1 MSAITEHSSATLED
15 VLAPHAVH
23 ATAEEIAAD
32 DAAGAA
38 MHAAADGCM
47 DSIEQL
53 SMGIDFSGEKKRLIK
68 YLRSVHTRFNSPG
81 FEITADLCAE
91 MLLAHSEYSKTLKE
105 FEDSGKQIVQTMSG
119 AVTDYKS
126 LLADVKS
133 LQDKFVKFFL
143 QKGILKKL
151 REVAPVE
158 ATPVETTFV
167 EGGSDAPIAH
177 IVAGSE
183 REPDA
188 PSTRTVGSTLGGS
201 MTTNDLNRLLD
212 GAVAQLAD
220 AAQSTR

>member
-1 MSAITEHSSATLED
+1 MSAIIEHSPATLED
-15 VLAPHAVH
+15 LDTTP

-32 DAAGAA
+32 NAAGVA
-38 MHAAADGCM
+38 MHAAADDCI

-53 SMGIDFSGEKKRLIK
+53 SMGIEFTGEKKRLIK
-68 YLRSVHTRFNSPG
+68 YLQSVHTRFNSPG
-81 FEITADLCAE
+81 FEITAELCAE
-91 MLLAHSEYSKTLKE
+91 MLLAHSEYSKILKE
-105 FEDSGKQIVQTMSG
+105 FEDSGKEIVQTMSG
-119 AVTDYKS
+119 AVTDFKS

-158 ATPVETTFV
+158 ATPVETTLV
-167 EGGSDAPIAH
+167 EGGSNPPIAH
-177 IVAGSE
+177 IVAISE

-188 PSTRTVGSTLGGS
+188 PSTRAVGTASGGS
-201 MTTNDLNRLLD
+201 MTTDDLNRLLD

-220 AAQSTR
+220 AAQGTG